1 MVKPSQKRAESSEP
15 NPVKCLVGNAEGAGE
30 ISEILKELRLF
41 RTETAGNFAELKQDI
56 ADLKQNFE
64 KLETRVEDAEER
76 IAHNEDRV
84 MELTKVIFHL
94 MRKQKHLEDKCEDLE
109 SRSRRKNL
117 RIYSVPEKMEGNNI
131 VEFIEKL
138 FSEKLNIREEI
149 HIERAHRTAAGVS
162 SGRKDYTRSII
173 VRFRSYREKQKVLHA
188 AWAQKE
194 IRVNDQRIYFD
205 EDFTSDVFK
214 ERAMYRSA
222 RKQLQE
228 RKVKS
233 RILFP
238 AKLKLFLQDGKTK
251 TFNCPRD
258 AAEGLQ
264 EFGVTM
270 ETPKKEPDWETA
282 LRTAGWHSPRSKSK
296 HAPAGEISTI
306 VETLRDSLDQYEN
319 ETVKDK

>member
-15 NPVKCLVGNAEGAGE
+15 NSVKCLVGNAEGAGE

-117 RIYSVPEKMEGNNI
+117 RIYSVPEKMEGNTS
-131 VEFIEKL
+131 L
-138 FSEKLNIREEI
+138 S
-149 HIERAHRTAAGVS
+149 VS

-173 VRFRSYREKQKVLHA
+173 VRFRSYREKQKVLHS

-319 ETVKDK
+319 ET